1 MVGVLLVALVV
12 VLLQGVACGPPRHG
26 SLDDNW
32 AEEVDAKSEIDGDL
46 DRAEMRWR
54 REIARSRHQDEED
67 MRLLTDDPPHDPSEY
82 GHVASENGDPD
93 EARRP
98 PTFWEKF
105 QSRARTFGRA
115 TFAFMTV
122 AVTLGIMAA
131 PYLTFL

>member
-1 MVGVLLVALVV
+1 MVGVLLFALVV
-12 VLLQGVACGPPRHG
+12 ILLQSIACGPPRRG
-26 SLDDNW
+26 SVDDNW
-32 AEEVDAKSEIDGDL
+32 TEEVDAKSEIDGDL

-67 MRLLTDDPPHDPSEY
+67 MRLLTDDPPQDPSEY
-82 GHVASENGDPD
+82 GDVASENGDPD

-98 PTFWEKF
+98 PTSWEKF
-105 QSRARTFGRA
+105 QSGARTFGRA

-122 AVTLGIMAA
+122 AVTLGMMAA